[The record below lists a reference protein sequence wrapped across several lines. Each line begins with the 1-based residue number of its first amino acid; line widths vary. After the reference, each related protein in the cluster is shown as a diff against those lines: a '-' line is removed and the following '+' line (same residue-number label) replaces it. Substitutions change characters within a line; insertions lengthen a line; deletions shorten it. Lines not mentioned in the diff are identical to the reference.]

1 MRFLLTTV
9 PGAGHLF
16 PLVPLAWSLRSLGHE
31 ILLATAGAGTVFG
44 PGAGLTTVD
53 VAPGLEVE
61 AIAST
66 LHDSGQ
72 SEHGDL
78 PRERAIALF
87 TAVSHEIGVGLA
99 SAPPID
105 RRTLTPPKPRPIQ
118 DF

>member
-16 PLVPLAWSLRSLGHE
+16 PLVPLAWSLRALGHE
-31 ILLATAGAGTVFG
+31 ILLATAGPGTVFG

-66 LHDSGQ
+66 LHDSGE
-72 SEHGDL
+72 SEHGDSL
-78 PRERAIALF
+78 VNGRSRCSRRSATRCW
-87 TAVSHEIGVGLA
+87 TARGGARSSGH
-99 SAPPID
+99 
-105 RRTLTPPKPRPIQ
+105 RTS
-118 DF
+118 

>member
-16 PLVPLAWSLRSLGHE
+16 PLVPLAWSLRALGHE
-31 ILLATAGAGTVFG
+31 ILLATAGPGTVFG

-66 LHDSGQ
+66 LHDSGE
-72 SEHGDL
+72 SEGPL
-78 PRERAIALF
+78 VNGRSRC
-87 TAVSHEIGVGLA
+87 SRR
-99 SAPPID
+99 SATRCWKARGGARSFG
-105 RRTLTPPKPRPIQ
+105 RRTS
-118 DF
+118 